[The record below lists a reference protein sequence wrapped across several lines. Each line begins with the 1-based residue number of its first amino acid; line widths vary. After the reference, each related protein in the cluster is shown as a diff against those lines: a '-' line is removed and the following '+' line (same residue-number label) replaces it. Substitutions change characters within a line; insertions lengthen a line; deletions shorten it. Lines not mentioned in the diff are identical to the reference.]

1 MYILKNT
8 TRLGND
14 TTYYIDRV
22 TPLGTSDITIHHDNV
37 LNIWDGAILDKNNCR
52 DMKHNEVLNIIKEI
66 SKKKEVNKM
75 EKYFTRYEIL
85 EDIKEYLEYDTDI
98 YTDDLLHEVFN
109 TDIYITGYSE
119 SKEALNQFGV
129 YEAFEIVEDY
139 ERSNYGELYTR
150 LSDPQAV
157 ANMLY
162 YIKADEIFYDEIY
175 PIIEK
180 FNSDQAYFNKK
191 CITEILKYI
200 EDELN

>member
-1 MYILKNT
+1 MYKLKNI

-14 TTYYIDRV
+14 TTYYIDRI
-22 TPLGTSDITIHHDNV
+22 TPMGSSDITIHHDNV
-37 LNIWDGAILDKNNCR
+37 LNIWDGAILEKNNCR
-52 DMKHNEVLNIIKEI
+52 DLEHNEVLNIIKEI
-66 SKKKEVNKM
+66 SKTKEVDKM

-85 EDIKEYLEYDTDI
+85 EDIEEYLQYDTDI

-109 TDIYITGYSE
+109 TDFYITGYSE

-129 YEAFEIVEDY
+129 YEALGIVEDY

-180 FNSDQAYFNKK
+180 FNSDQDYFNKK

>member
-1 MYILKNT
+1 MYKLKNI
-8 TRLGND
+8 TRLGDD
-14 TTYYIDRV
+14 TTYYIDRI
-22 TPLGTSDITIHHDNV
+22 TPLGSSDITIHHDNV
-37 LNIWDGAILDKNNCR
+37 LNIWDGAILEKNNCR
-52 DMKHNEVLNIIKEI
+52 DLKHNEVLNIIKEI
-66 SKKKEVNKM
+66 SKTKEVNKM

-109 TDIYITGYSE
+109 TDLYITGYSE

-180 FNSDQAYFNKK
+180 YNSDQDYFNKK

>member
-1 MYILKNT
+1 MYKLKNI
-8 TRLGND
+8 TRLGDD
-14 TTYYIDRV
+14 TTYYIDRI
-22 TPLGTSDITIHHDNV
+22 TPLGSSDITIHHDNV
-37 LNIWDGAILDKNNCR
+37 LNIWDGAILEKNNCR
-52 DMKHNEVLNIIKEI
+52 DLKHNEVLNIIKEI
-66 SKKKEVNKM
+66 SKTKEVDKM

-109 TDIYITGYSE
+109 TDIYIAGYSE

-180 FNSDQAYFNKK
+180 YNSDQDYFNKK

>member
-1 MYILKNT
+1 MYKLKNT
-8 TRLGND
+8 TKLGND
-14 TTYYIDRV
+14 ITYYIDRI
-22 TPLGTSDITIHHDNV
+22 TPLGSSDITIHHDDV
-37 LNIWDGAILDKNNCR
+37 LNIWDGAILERNTYKDL
-52 DMKHNEVLNIIKEI
+52 KHDEILNIM
-66 SKKKEVNKM
+66 KEVNKM

-109 TDIYITGYSE
+109 TDIYIAGYSE

-180 FNSDQAYFNKK
+180 YNSDQDYFNKK

>member
-1 MYILKNT
+1 MYKLKNI

-14 TTYYIDRV
+14 TTYYIDRI
-22 TPLGTSDITIHHDNV
+22 TPMGSSDITIHHDNV
-37 LNIWDGAILDKNNCR
+37 LNIWDGAILEKNNCR
-52 DMKHNEVLNIIKEI
+52 DMEHNEVLNIIKEI
-66 SKKKEVNKM
+66 SKTKEVDKM

-85 EDIKEYLEYDTDI
+85 EDIEEYLQYDTDI

-109 TDIYITGYSE
+109 TDFYITGYSE

-129 YEAFEIVEDY
+129 YEALGIVEDY

-175 PIIEK
+175 PIIEQ
-180 FNSDQAYFNKK
+180 FNSEQNYFNKK